1 MTSIYQY
8 ISSEV
13 DFALHFNWP
22 THFLLFFSQKMYTL
36 HEFHIWLISRDWNTI
51 LTIKYPPMK
60 SVSSDMSIK
69 IKLSSFSILQML
81 RYNPDLIL
89 KELYKA
95 SSKEIESILTV
106 YTVYLTLI
114 KYTHTIIVF

>member
-1 MTSIYQY
+1 
-8 ISSEV
+8 
-13 DFALHFNWP
+13 
-22 THFLLFFSQKMYTL
+22 
-36 HEFHIWLISRDWNTI
+36 
-51 LTIKYPPMK
+51 
-60 SVSSDMSIK
+60 MSIK

>member
-1 MTSIYQY
+1 
-8 ISSEV
+8 
-13 DFALHFNWP
+13 
-22 THFLLFFSQKMYTL
+22 
-36 HEFHIWLISRDWNTI
+36 
-51 LTIKYPPMK
+51 MK